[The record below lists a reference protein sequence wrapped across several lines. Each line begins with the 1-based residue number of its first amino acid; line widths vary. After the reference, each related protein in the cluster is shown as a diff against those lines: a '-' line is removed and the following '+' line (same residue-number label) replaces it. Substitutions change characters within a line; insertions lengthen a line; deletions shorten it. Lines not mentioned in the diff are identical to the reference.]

1 MAIVSSIKTSFN
13 GLILFVVLTS
23 IFYALTLEMEN
34 SANVNSNIKT
44 IFLSFIIITFFNVN

>member
-23 IFYALTLEMEN
+23 IFCALTLEMEN
-34 SANVNSNIKT
+34 SANVVILKLFS
-44 IFLSFIIITFFNVN
+44 